1 MKEGSIIDRK
11 VFPKATRFVKV
22 LYGDSPIVFASKMS
36 KVVRITSGGIKL

>member
-1 MKEGSIIDRK
+1 LTEKF
-11 VFPKATRFVKV
+11 FPKETRFVKV